1 MKVLV
6 TGGAGFIGSHLVR
19 KLIFT
24 GYEVTVLDN
33 LSTGSLDHL
42 PQSGFSFWKD
52 DIRNKSIRSKI
63 ISEHFDAIVHL
74 AAQTMV
80 NSSISNPFFDME
92 ENIVGLVNILE
103 AARYGDIHRIVF
115 SSTAAVYGDV
125 KEDCLPIHEDAKL
138 NPMSFYGLSKV
149 TSEKYLD
156 MYHRLYDL
164 NYIILRFS
172 NVYGER
178 QGDKGE
184 GGVISIFSKQI
195 NKNKS
200 IKIFGN
206 GNQTRDFIYA
216 GDIASGIC
224 CALSTKYINDIYN
237 LSTGKEIS
245 LNGLLNYLKDIAK
258 VSINIEY
265 EKEREG
271 DIQRSVLSN
280 DKAQKYLKW
289 RPVTSL
295 FCGLQKT
302 MNERN

>member
-24 GYEVTVLDN
+24 GHEVTVLDN

-42 PQSGFSFWKD
+42 PQSGFLFWKD

-63 ISEHFDAIVHL
+63 ISGHFDAIVHL

-125 KEDCLPIHEDAKL
+125 KEDCLPIYEDAKL

-224 CALSTKYINDIYN
+224 CALSTKYINNIYN
-237 LSTGKEIS
+237 LRTGKEIS

-265 EKEREG
+265 KKEREG
-271 DIQRSVLSN
+271 DIRRSVLSN